1 MAAHKKPRSKKVISS
16 ADREAREKAIV
27 VDLKA
32 GDLSYRQIAKKHGV
46 SLPTVNNKARK
57 FGISRGRRPGAKI
70 LVPAIRRPSKKT
82 AKKKT
87 AKKAARRIVRKV
99 AKRPVGRP
107 RKKVGRPRKAVAA
120 ARPTRSAAGFAD
132 AFREILLQH
141 YPNISLKQFEK
152 LNEMVSRELA

>member
-1 MAAHKKPRSKKVISS
+1 MAATRKKPRSKKPMSG
-16 ADREAREKAIV
+16 ADRDAREQAIV

-32 GDLSYRQIAKKHGV
+32 GALSYRQIAEKHGV

-70 LVPAIRRPSKKT
+70 LVPAIRRPSKK
-82 AKKKT
+82 KT
-87 AKKAARRIVRKV
+87 

-107 RKKVGRPRKAVAA
+107 RKAVGRPRGKVGRPRKDAA
-120 ARPTRSAAGFAD
+120 TTRPSRSGAGFDD
-132 AFREILLQH
+132 AFRSLLLEY

-152 LNEMVSRELA
+152 LNEVMSRELS